1 MNGKRIVP
9 LVSSGPSHASP
20 SASRQEVF
28 SNHVDRLCI
37 SLSLACL
44 LSALL
49 TTGLPRRITL
59 DHGMV
64 FYDHVEPE
72 PFPTCLHLWL
82 LADGASTSASPGF
95 RCPTDHVATLR
106 THQTMSCKR
115 GTDQCWPIKGVMG
128 RPGRAT
134 RHARVSI
141 FPVASAGR
149 RSLTGLFRGGALR
162 WFSHPEWEA
171 EMLDLARVFGHL
183 ANSRW
188 FRRIG
193 ANGGSI
199 WVAMAPLSARV
210 CAIRCS
216 NYVLMPPKGAS
227 LAASSEIT
235 LTIAPQGLVKTD
247 LIGKPGHL
255 LAPAYQLALP
265 LTSEAWRVMCDF
277 SGSPGNWKGVSCRA
291 GSFEVCSPEIDPA
304 KVALVGCPSGGAG
317 LQISPP
323 ESGSTRDFPGTDRP
337 P

>member
-9 LVSSGPSHASP
+9 LVSSGPSHASQ
-20 SASRQEVF
+20 SASRQEVL

-64 FYDHVEPE
+64 FYDNIEPE

-115 GTDQCWPIKGVMG
+115 GTDQCWPNQRRYGPTWTRDAPCASQHIPSCVLQGVAPLRAYSEAAHSG
-128 RPGRAT
+128 R
-134 RHARVSI
+134 
-141 FPVASAGR
+141 
-149 RSLTGLFRGGALR
+149 
-162 WFSHPEWEA
+162 FSHPEWEA

-188 FRRIG
+188 FRRIR
-193 ANGGSI
+193 ANGRLDLGGYDYSLGTSLRNQMLELCFDATQGCFLGQPA
-199 WVAMAPLSARV
+199 VRSLSR
-210 CAIRCS
+210 
-216 NYVLMPPKGAS
+216 LHPKG
-227 LAASSEIT
+227 
-235 LTIAPQGLVKTD
+235 
-247 LIGKPGHL
+247 
-255 LAPAYQLALP
+255 
-265 LTSEAWRVMCDF
+265 W
-277 SGSPGNWKGVSCRA
+277 
-291 GSFEVCSPEIDPA
+291 
-304 KVALVGCPSGGAG
+304 
-317 LQISPP
+317 
-323 ESGSTRDFPGTDRP
+323 
-337 P
+337 